1 MVEAD
6 SLSPNP
12 SPGGRGECFALPSH
26 DLKITPN
33 PSPRGGVCSA
43 VQLRDLVVRLPDG
56 RRAVDGVSL
65 DLQAGRCLVVL
76 GESGCGKSLT
86 ALSLMRLLPDG
97 VTITGGSAQMSLSP
111 NPSTGREEG
120 RLDLFTLPEN
130 RMRGLRGG
138 RVAMVF
144 QEPMSSLNPVMTI
157 AAQIKETLL
166 AHSARQTVA
175 SLLAD
180 VGLQTQHAD
189 SYPFQLSGGQRQ
201 RALIAMMLAGEPEIL
216 IADEPTTA
224 LDVTVQAQIL
234 RLLRDLQQR
243 RRMALLLIT
252 HDLGIAREMADEV
265 AVLYAG
271 QVVEQTSATALF
283 AHRGQH
289 PYTRAL
295 MQVTP
300 SLGRRGQ
307 PLLSLPGSVPLA
319 GDWPPGCRFAPRC
332 GTVQARC
339 TEIEPQLV
347 AGVRCWF
354 PPCQAASPPSFAGD
368 PPAGRCIEKA
378 AQGTALLQ
386 VEDLCVHYPIRRGLL
401 QRTADW
407 VRAVEGVS
415 LSLNRGETLALVGES
430 GCGKSSLARALLR
443 LQPQATVR
451 GRVRL
456 NGEEVL
462 NLRGAALHALR
473 SRAQIVFQDPFSSL
487 DPRMR
492 VGDALEEGLL
502 ALRPELG
509 SAARRQQI
517 ERLLDRVGLDASAR
531 LRYPH
536 AFSGGQRQ
544 RIAIARALCVEPQ
557 LLILDEPTSALDV
570 SVQAQ
575 VLSLLRELQQERG
588 LAYLFITHNLPLVGY
603 FADQVAV
610 MQGGRIVEA
619 GAAEAVMT
627 APSHPYT
634 QALMAS
640 VPR

>member
-1 MVEAD
+1 MSDRDPHA
-6 SLSPNP
+6 LNP
-12 SPGGRGECFALPSH
+12 SSGGREAVHPAL
-26 DLKITPN
+26 L
-33 PSPRGGVCSA
+33 
-43 VQLRDLVVRLPDG
+43 LRDLVVKLPDG

-65 DLQAGRCLVVL
+65 NVQAGRCLVLL

-97 VTITGGSAQMSLSP
+97 VRIVGGEARVSP
-111 NPSTGREEG
+111 PEAGVNETAPVEV
-120 RLDLFTLPEN
+120 FALPE
-130 RMRGLRGG
+130 RQMRDLRGG
-138 RVAMVF
+138 RIAMVF

-157 AAQIKETLL
+157 AAQIEEALST
-166 AHSARQTVA
+166 HDSRQTVTN
-175 SLLAD
+175 LLAD
-180 VGLQTQHAD
+180 VGLQAQHGL

-201 RALIAMMLAGEPEIL
+201 RALIAMMLAGEPDVL

-234 RLLRDLQQR
+234 QLLRDLQQR
-243 RRMALLLIT
+243 RNMALLLIT

-265 AVLYAG
+265 VVLYAG
-271 QVVEQTSATALF
+271 QVVEQGATEDLF
-283 AHRGQH
+283 VHGGQH

-319 GDWPPGCRFAPRC
+319 GDWPQGCRFAPRC
-332 GTVQARC
+332 GQVQPRC
-339 TEIEPQLV
+339 LETAPLLEE
-347 AGVRCWF
+347 GVRCWF
-354 PPCQAASPPSFAGD
+354 PQDPDSLPSSFVGGSPSPD
-368 PPAGRCIEKA
+368 LEQGRV
-378 AQGTALLQ
+378 LLQ
-386 VEDLCVHYPIRRGLL
+386 VEDLCVHYPVRRGLL
-401 QRTADW
+401 QRTVDW
-407 VRAVEGVS
+407 VRAVEGVN
-415 LSLNRGETLALVGES
+415 LTLNRGETLALVGES

-443 LQPQATVR
+443 LQAQARVQ

-456 NGEEVL
+456 EGEEVL
-462 NLRGAALHALR
+462 NLRGAALQGLR
-473 SRAQIVFQDPFSSL
+473 NRAQIVFQDPFSSL
-487 DPRMR
+487 NPRMR
-492 VGDALEEGLL
+492 VGDILEEGLL

-509 SAARRQQI
+509 PVERRQQI
-517 ERLLDRVGLDASAR
+517 ERILARVGLDASAMP
-531 LRYPH
+531 RYPH

-575 VLSLLRELQQERG
+575 VLGLLRELQQERG

-603 FADQVAV
+603 FADRVAV
-610 MQGGRIVEA
+610 MQGGKIVEA
-619 GAAEAVMT
+619 GAAETVLS
-627 APSHPYT
+627 APGHPYT

-640 VPR
+640 APR

>member
-1 MVEAD
+1 MM
-6 SLSPNP
+6 
-12 SPGGRGECFALPSH
+12 
-26 DLKITPN
+26 
-33 PSPRGGVCSA
+33 
-43 VQLRDLVVRLPDG
+43 QLRDLVVSLPDG

-97 VTITGGSAQMSLSP
+97 VTIAAGSATL
-111 NPSTGREEG
+111 EG
-120 RLDLFTLPEN
+120 QDVFALPE
-130 RMRGLRGG
+130 RQMRSLRGG

-157 AAQIKETLL
+157 AAQIKEALS
-166 AHSARQTVA
+166 AHDSRQTVA
-175 SLLAD
+175 SLLVD

-201 RALIAMMLAGEPEIL
+201 RALMAMMLAGEPDVL

-319 GDWPPGCRFAPRC
+319 GDWPSGCRFAPRC
-332 GTVQARC
+332 GTVQPRC
-339 TEIEPQLV
+339 TEIEPPLV

-354 PPCQAASPPSFAGD
+354 PPRQAILPPSSPPSFAGD
-368 PPAGRCIEKA
+368 PPAGRCIETA

-386 VEDLCVHYPIRRGLL
+386 VEDLCVHYPVRRGLL

-415 LSLNRGETLALVGES
+415 LSLKRGETLALVGES

-509 SAARRQQI
+509 SAARRQKI
-517 ERLLDRVGLDASAR
+517 EHLLDRVGLDASAR

>member
-1 MVEAD
+1 MFEVG
-6 SLSPNP
+6 SLSSGP
-12 SPGGRGECFALPSH
+12 SHEGRGVLRMS
-26 DLKITPN
+26 
-33 PSPRGGVCSA
+33 
-43 VQLRDLVVRLPDG
+43 VQLCDLVVRLPDG

-65 DLQAGRCLVVL
+65 NLQAGRCVALL

-97 VTITGGSAQMSLSP
+97 VSIVGGLAMISP
-111 NPSTGREEG
+111 HLHTRTGRGAAILLPPEDGVRE
-120 RLDLFTLPEN
+120 RENAMVDIFALPEGQ
-130 RMRGLRGG
+130 MRDLRGG
-138 RVAMVF
+138 RIAMVF

-157 AAQIKETLL
+157 AAQIEEALS
-166 AHSARQTVA
+166 AHDSQQTVA
-175 SLLAD
+175 SLLTD
-180 VGLQTQHAD
+180 VGLQPKHAN

-201 RALIAMMLAGEPEIL
+201 RALIAMMLAGEPDVL

-234 RLLRDLQQR
+234 LLLRDLQQR
-243 RRMALLLIT
+243 RSMALLLIT

-265 AVLYAG
+265 VVLYAG
-271 QVVEQTSATALF
+271 QVVEQGSTGNLF
-283 AHRGQH
+283 DHGGLH

-319 GDWPPGCRFAPRC
+319 GDWPQGCRFAPRC
-332 GTVQARC
+332 GHVQPRC
-339 TEIEPQLV
+339 REIAPPLE
-347 AGVRCWF
+347 AGARCWF
-354 PPCQAASPPSFAGD
+354 PQRPAASPPPFVRGSSL
-368 PPAGRCIEKA
+368 INL
-378 AQGTALLQ
+378 AQGAKLLQ
-386 VEDLCVHYPIRRGLL
+386 VEDLCVHYPVRRGLL
-401 QRTADW
+401 QRTAGW
-407 VRAVEGVS
+407 VRAVDGVS

-443 LQPQATVR
+443 LQPQAMVR

-462 NLRGAALHALR
+462 NLRGTALHTLR
-473 SRAQIVFQDPFSSL
+473 SQAQIVFQDPFSSL
-487 DPRMR
+487 DSRMR
-492 VGDALEEGLL
+492 VGDILEEGLL
-502 ALRPELG
+502 ALRPELEP
-509 SAARRQQI
+509 AARRQQM
-517 ERLLDRVGLDASAR
+517 ERMLDRVGLDASAMP
-531 LRYPH
+531 RYPH

-575 VLSLLRELQQERG
+575 VLGLLRELQQERG

-610 MQGGRIVEA
+610 MQGGRIVET
-619 GAAEAVMT
+619 GAAETLMT
-627 APSHPYT
+627 APNHPYT

-640 VPR
+640 VPRSIRADIRTG